1 MSKLNRWTLISTNYI
16 HTFGVVLALTCYVVV
31 AGAVKIEQLGRV
43 GNKGPLEDKLSG
55 HRSVTS
61 GALAPNAKVRSLF
74 LAHEDPPKYRYG
86 TGVPSCEGWSA
97 M

>member
-1 MSKLNRWTLISTNYI
+1 MSWLQEWLRLSNWAK
-16 HTFGVVLALTCYVVV
+16 
-31 AGAVKIEQLGRV
+31 V
-43 GNKGPLEDKLSG
+43 GNNGPLEDKLSG

-86 TGVPSCEGWSA
+86 TAVPSCEGWSA